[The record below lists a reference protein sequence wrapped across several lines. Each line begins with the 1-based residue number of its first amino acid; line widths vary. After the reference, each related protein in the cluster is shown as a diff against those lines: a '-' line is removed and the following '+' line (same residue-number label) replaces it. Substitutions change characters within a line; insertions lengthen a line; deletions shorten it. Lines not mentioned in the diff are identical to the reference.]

1 MRLGRASERSV
12 VRLHATWRSDLPS
25 GSAVPVDRGQG
36 KAPFGARVSVWLV
49 NPGIH
54 AADDEEWLALLA
66 GPRSLP

>member
-1 MRLGRASERSV
+1 MIEA
-12 VRLHATWRSDLPS
+12 
-25 GSAVPVDRGQG
+25 
-36 KAPFGARVSVWLV
+36 KARPPFGARVSVWLV